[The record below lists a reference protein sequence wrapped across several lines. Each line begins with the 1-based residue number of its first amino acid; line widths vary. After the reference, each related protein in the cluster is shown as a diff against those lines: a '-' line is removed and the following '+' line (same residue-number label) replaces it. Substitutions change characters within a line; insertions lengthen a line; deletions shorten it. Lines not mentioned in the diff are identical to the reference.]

1 MQILFQMCFLVC
13 NLLVTYMPKPIKAL
27 GIREFKEV
35 LQQRTIRK
43 SISWTGIGLHSGKV
57 INVTLHPAPAG
68 HGIIFERTDI
78 PGRPRVKATY
88 DNVIATELASTVGT
102 NGVRVS
108 TVEHLL
114 AALYGMGIDN
124 ILIELNGDEVP
135 IMDGS
140 AEPFVKILRTAGI
153 KKLARGKKFFII
165 KKSVSVRD
173 DNRWISVTPGKEF
186 RIFCTIE
193 YPHPAIGRQ
202 EKEIL
207 VSSSNFAQEI
217 SRARTFGFM
226 EDVLAIQAKGLARGG
241 GLHNAVV
248 LDGSGVVNS
257 EGLRFPDE
265 FVRHK
270 ILDII
275 GDFALL
281 GGPLIGNV
289 QAFKTGHELN
299 NKLVKRILAD
309 PSIYEVATFEQPEE
323 FIEGEPEEDT
333 WKTPQWALI

>member
-1 MQILFQMCFLVC
+1 MDKNKSRHEVC
-13 NLLVTYMPKPIKAL
+13 LSLYARVGAAACGIKECEEL
-27 GIREFKEV
+27 

-68 HGIIFERTDI
+68 HGIVFERADI
-78 PGRPRVKATY
+78 AGRPRVKATY

-102 NGVRVS
+102 NGVRVG

-124 ILIELNGDEVP
+124 ILIELDGDEVP

-140 AEPFVKILRTAGI
+140 AEPFVRILRASSV
-153 KKLARGKKFFII
+153 KKLYRGKKFFVIR
-165 KKSVSVRD
+165 KSIEVGD
-173 DNRWISVTPGKEF
+173 GDRWIKVKPYDEF
-186 RIFCTIE
+186 RISCVID
-193 YPHPAIGRQ
+193 YLHPAIGRQ
-202 EKEIL
+202 EKDVV
-207 VSSSNFAQEI
+207 VSASNFADEI

-226 EDVLAIQAKGLARGG
+226 DDVLAMQAKGLARGG

-248 LDGSGVVNS
+248 LDNEGVLNS
-257 EGLRFPDE
+257 DGLRFPDE

-275 GDFALL
+275 GDLALL
-281 GGPLIGNV
+281 GGPLIGHV
-289 QAFKTGHELN
+289 EAFKTGHELN
-299 NKLVKRILAD
+299 NKFIRRILAD
-309 PSIYEVATFEQPEE
+309 PSIYEVVTFEQSEE
-323 FIEGEPEEDT
+323 FAEGEPEEDT
-333 WKTPQWALI
+333 WKAPQWALI

>member
-1 MQILFQMCFLVC
+1 M
-13 NLLVTYMPKPIKAL
+13 
-27 GIREFKEV
+27 

-43 SISWTGIGLHSGKV
+43 STTWTGIGLHSGKV
-57 INVTLHPAPAG
+57 ITVTLHPAPAG
-68 HGIIFERTDI
+68 HGIVFERADI
-78 PGRPRVKATY
+78 PGRPRVRASY

-124 ILIELNGDEVP
+124 ILVELNGDEVP

-140 AEPFVKILRTAGI
+140 AEPFVKILKNAGI
-153 KKLARGKKFFII
+153 KKLSRGKKFFII
-165 KKSVSVRD
+165 KKSMMVRE
-173 DNRWISVTPGKEF
+173 NGKWISVKPSKEF
-186 RIFCTIE
+186 RISCAID

-202 EKEIL
+202 EKEVV
-207 VSSSNFAQEI
+207 VSTSNFAEEI
-217 SRARTFGFM
+217 SKARTFGFI

-248 LDGSGVVNS
+248 LDNTGVVNS

-275 GDFALL
+275 GDIALL
-281 GGPLIGNV
+281 GGPLIAHV
-289 QAFKTGHELN
+289 EAFKTGHELN
-299 NKLVKRILAD
+299 NKLVKQILAD
-309 PSIYEVATFEQPEE
+309 PSSYEVVSFEQPDE
-323 FIEGEPEEDT
+323 FSEGESEEDT
-333 WKTPQWALI
+333 WKAPQWALI